1 MWELMIVTI
10 KQLACGG
17 IVTKE
22 VEKVTNGVDM
32 SCAGTGEIDSVAEV
46 LRRLASRAVVFP
58 CFILLFSVADLDLI
72 CFFDG
77 LVEIR
82 SHAAEFAG

>member
-46 LRRLASRAVVFP
+46 LRRLA
-58 CFILLFSVADLDLI
+58 
-72 CFFDG
+72 
-77 LVEIR
+77 
-82 SHAAEFAG
+82 